1 MIYARV
7 TMSLSH
13 SSISDPLSD
22 VLTVLGAR
30 SAGRTRL
37 EAAGDWALCFPEKQR
52 LKLVALLRGECWIM
66 LPGQDPQKLGC
77 GDVFLIGSS
86 AHSVASH
93 PEMNPID
100 GAALYAEP
108 GCDVV
113 QLGGNET
120 VLMGASITFATPEA
134 SFVIDALPGF
144 LRLDRSTEAASAV
157 SRTLDLL
164 DAELGRGHIGGA
176 LVTTRLA
183 EVLFV
188 EAIRA
193 YVVAQGESC
202 VGWIGA
208 LADRRIGEALRLI
221 HSDVRHPWTVGILAN
236 AVGMSR
242 SAFSARFAQR
252 VGRPPLDYLTQWR
265 MLLARQLL
273 SQPEADIAQVALD
286 VGYLSQSAFGHAF
299 KRTFGHSP
307 RRRSSQEMP
316 EAVASDLIRL

>member
-1 MIYARV
+1 MN
-7 TMSLSH
+7 LSH
-13 SSISDPLSD
+13 SSIAQSDPLSD

-66 LPGQDPQKLGC
+66 VSDQAPLKLSC

-86 AHSVASH
+86 AHSIASH
-93 PEMNPID
+93 PEIEPVD
-100 GAALYAEP
+100 GAPLYAEP

-113 QLGGNET
+113 QLGGSDT
-120 VLMGASITFATPEA
+120 VLMGASITFAAPEA

-144 LRLDRSTEAASAV
+144 LRLDRSSDAASAV

-193 YVVAQGESC
+193 YVAELGEGC

-208 LADRRIGEALRLI
+208 LADRRIGKALRLM
-221 HSDVRHPWTVGILAN
+221 HNDVRHPWTVGVLA
-236 AVGMSR
+236 AEVGMSR
-242 SAFSARFAQR
+242 SAFSACFTAR

-273 SQPEADIAQVALD
+273 NQPGADIAQVAFD

-307 RRRSSQEMP
+307 RQSNSRWMP
-316 EAVASDLIRL
+316 EPVASDLIRL